1 MTTCQNQVSYIWL
14 DLTILCKTRLVIS
27 EVISMYIFKR
37 IMIYAMESACIHCVW
52 ANHGKYHNQKR
63 SPLAKTTYPILLMSI
78 TLTSWNWLN
87 PWNEPRITSISRF
100 VVSIWALGYPWTSP
114 ENRVRIF
121 LMVKIVRLRSF
132 SHT

>member
-63 SPLAKTTYPILLMSI
+63 NPLAKTTYPILLMSI

-87 PWNEPRITSISRF
+87 PWNEPRITSISRS

-114 ENRVRIF
+114 ENLVRIF
-121 LMVKIVRLRSF
+121 LMVEIVRLRSF